1 MHLIIFSNFMKVLHS
16 IRNQTTKNENFSRHI
31 IFTII
36 YLLQEHKLNPKNY
49 SKQELN
55 MGNFVQATEHD
66 VHMYAKFGG
75 FTFCGVLKL
84 NTPRFEF
91 L

>member
-1 MHLIIFSNFMKVLHS
+1 MHLIMFSDFMQVLHS
-16 IRNQTTKNENFSRHI
+16 IRNQTTKNENFRHI

-36 YLLQEHKLNPKNY
+36 YLLQEQKLNPRNY
-49 SKQELN
+49 SNQELN
-55 MGNFVQATEHD
+55 MGNFIQPIEYD
-66 VHMYAKFGG
+66 VHIYAKFGG
-75 FTFCGVLKL
+75 FMFCGVLKL